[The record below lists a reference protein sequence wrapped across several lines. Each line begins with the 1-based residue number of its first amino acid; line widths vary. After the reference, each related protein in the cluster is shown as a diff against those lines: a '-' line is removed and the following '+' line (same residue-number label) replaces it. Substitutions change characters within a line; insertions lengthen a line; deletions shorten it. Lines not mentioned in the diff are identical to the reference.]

1 MKRVL
6 IFVVVI
12 VIGGVAVFF
21 WLNSDRDEG
30 WSRLKLPGDSSWPK
44 SSPLATGCG
53 NNLCEEGENFN
64 SCPSDCYNPS
74 SSAPELAKLSLA
86 PVDFPPPPSGTSWV
100 KFYDQLLENDPARV
114 WPLLQ
119 DHKPLAIHNAVIRLS
134 APNDISW
141 DQWGHIEQFILV
153 YPQDKILNAFKAATG
168 DGLNELAARAK
179 ISIQELPDPAIGESS
194 KAYKISGQ
202 GDSFYVIFFVKNS
215 FLEYITF
222 RGEKYEYQAFPP
234 LARKAAD
241 KIK

>member
-1 MKRVL
+1 MKRAL
-6 IFVVVI
+6 TFVGVI
-12 VIGGVAVFF
+12 AIGGIAIFF
-21 WLNSDRDEG
+21 WLNSNRDGGSE
-30 WSRLKLPGDSSWPK
+30 LKLPGDSSWPK
-44 SSPLATGCG
+44 SSPLTAGCG
-53 NNLCEEGENFN
+53 NNLCEENETFS

-74 SSAPELAKLSLA
+74 SSGPELAKLSLA
-86 PVDFPPPPSGTSWV
+86 PADFPPPPSGTSWV

-119 DHKPLAIHNAVIRLS
+119 DHEPLAIHNAVIRLS

-153 YPQDKILNAFKAATG
+153 YPKDKILNAFEAATG
-168 DGLNELAARAK
+168 DGLNELAAKVK
-179 ISIQELPDPAIGESS
+179 ISIQELPDPAIGERS